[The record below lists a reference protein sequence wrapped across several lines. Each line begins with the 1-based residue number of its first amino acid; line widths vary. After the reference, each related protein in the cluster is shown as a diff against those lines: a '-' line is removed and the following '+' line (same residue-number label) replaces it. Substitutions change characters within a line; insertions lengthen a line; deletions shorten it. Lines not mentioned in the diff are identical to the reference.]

1 MFISHCH
8 VGAVD
13 FGLSDQPGAGTIE
26 LLVEILD
33 AAGADGAVVFAPFPS
48 EGLGWGGEA
57 AEKYADPN
65 DWLLD
70 QLEKYPQLKGFAT
83 VNPGSPGAAERLRE
97 LIGAGLVGAKVHPPV
112 HGIIINDPALDE
124 FWAAAEELGIP
135 VHLHTGVHGA
145 LLKTYRPLLL
155 DEVAHKFPNLSII
168 IDHLGGY
175 AFFHEALAVLQNNRN
190 LYAGMTQVSGRAA
203 PYTITEERLRVLIET
218 VGPGRM
224 IYGLDYPWNPD
235 NKQALLDDIAWVR
248 SWGLSDEDTA
258 AVLGGNILRLIERP
272 AAARE
277 RAAE

>member
-8 VGAVD
+8 TGAVE
-13 FGLSDQPGAGTIE
+13 FGLSKEPGAGTIE
-26 LLVEILD
+26 LLIEVLE

-48 EGLGWGGEA
+48 EGLGWGSEA

-83 VNPGSPGAAERLRE
+83 VNPGQPGAADRLRK
-97 LIGAGLVGAKVHPPV
+97 LIRAGMVGAKVHPPV
-112 HGIIINDPALDE
+112 HGIRLDDPALDD
-124 FWAAAEELGIP
+124 FWAAANEMHLPI
-135 VHLHTGVHGA
+135 HLHTGVHGG
-145 LLKTYRPLLL
+145 LLRNYRPLLL
-155 DEVAHKFPNLSII
+155 DEIAHRFPDLTII

-175 AFFHEALAVLQNNRN
+175 AFFNEALAVLQNNSN

-203 PYTITEERLRVLIET
+203 PYTITDERLRVLIET
-218 VGPGRM
+218 VGPQRM

-248 SWGLSDEDTA
+248 GWGLSDQHTE
-258 AVLGGNILRLIERP
+258 AVLGGNILSLIERVKP
-272 AAARE
+272 E
-277 RAAE
+277 